1 MNFTRPAILYTA
13 LTLGI
18 VAAFILYLNSD
29 NPTVQGFEEFISK
42 SVSSITEITAIAEDL
57 PETTVIKETPVEGVA
72 DQNVTSAAVIPQAS
86 PSIED
91 SKMSDLID
99 KIPLE
104 YADQVFS
111 TDDIA
116 DDKLNFVSQD
126 FKVPE
131 GLKKRV
137 GFWLNIYTKYSSH
150 FSLVHDSREPWI
162 VYKVVDLRP
171 IYESSANRF
180 VKATTDHNTIIK
192 ARNEV
197 RAHLMKLARKQSYTN
212 LSADEYDLYK
222 LLENKKGSRRHVF
235 LEAARN
241 VRLQR
246 GQKDFFRGGVV
257 SISRYISEM
266 EDIFARS
273 DLPVE
278 LVRLPLVESSFNL
291 DATSKVGASG
301 VWQFMLGMG
310 KKYLKVSSSVDE
322 RNSPIKATEAASK
335 LMLSN
340 FKVTPSWP
348 LAITAYNHGAG
359 GVEKA
364 CKRLHTTNISDLVNN
379 YHSRSFSFASQNF
392 YSEFLAALYGEKY
405 QDKVFGVMPKY
416 PPLQAEEVDLK
427 HSIRARKLVGMV
439 GMTIEELKLYNP
451 DLKSQAIAGST
462 FLPVGYHV
470 RLPVGHKLPLETYNQ
485 QVTNHRKFSSK
496 I

>member
-1 MNFTRPAILYTA
+1 MKGLTKMPSKYSALA
-13 LTLGI
+13 LT
-18 VAAFILYLNSD
+18 ILTLTMLAGLTF
-29 NPTVQGFEEFISK
+29 PLK
-42 SVSSITEITAIAEDL
+42 SNTSEL
-57 PETTVIKETPVEGVA
+57 PETVVASPTPIDGVGATATEPDSTPVPAPTSGGIGQGV
-72 DQNVTSAAVIPQAS
+72 
-86 PSIED
+86 ED
-91 SKMSDLID
+91 PTISDVID

-111 TDDIA
+111 PGDIV
-116 DDKLNFVSQD
+116 DDKLNLVSQD

-150 FSLVHDSREPWI
+150 FSLVHDAREPWI

-171 IYESSANRF
+171 IYEGPGNRF
-180 VKATTDHNTIIK
+180 TKAANDHKAIIG
-192 ARNEV
+192 ARNAI
-197 RAHLMKLARKQSYTN
+197 RARLVKLAHKQSFTN
-212 LSADEYDLYK
+212 LSPDEYDLYK
-222 LLENKKGSRRHVF
+222 LLEDKKGPRRKVF
-235 LEAARN
+235 LEAARH

-266 EDIFARS
+266 EDIFAHS

-310 KKYLKVSSSVDE
+310 KKYLKVGRYVDE

-340 FKVTPSWP
+340 FRVTHSWP

-364 CKRLHTTNISDLVNN
+364 CKRVHTTSIAEIVNN
-379 YHSRSFSFASQNF
+379 YHSRTFSFASQNF

-405 QDKVFGVMPKY
+405 QDKIFGVMPKY
-416 PPLQAEEVDLK
+416 PALDAETSEIK
-427 HSIRARKLVGMV
+427 YSMRAKTLINLVGM
-439 GMTIEELKLYNP
+439 TLEELKLYNP
-451 DLKSQAIAGST
+451 DLKTQAIARST
-462 FLPVGYHV
+462 FLPAGYHI
-470 RLPVGHKLPLETYNQ
+470 RLPVGRKGPLELYNQ
-485 QVTNHRKFSSK
+485 KAAKAKAYTSK
-496 I
+496 QKLNG